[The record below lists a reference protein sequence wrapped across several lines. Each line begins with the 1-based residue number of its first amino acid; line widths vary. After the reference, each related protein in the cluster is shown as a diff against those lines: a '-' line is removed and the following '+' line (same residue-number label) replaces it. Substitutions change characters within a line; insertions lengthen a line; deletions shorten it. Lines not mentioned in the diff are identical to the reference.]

1 MTDPSSMALL
11 EPASL
16 TPATKSRDGGGQ
28 QPTAGI
34 LQKSKGKNPKR
45 GKRGRRKPAS
55 PLQVLHI
62 SVTSHREVPDH
73 PARPPPDP
81 TDTS

>member
-1 MTDPSSMALL
+1 MTNPSSMALP
-11 EPASL
+11 EPTSL
-16 TPATKSRDGGGQ
+16 TPAMKSRDGSGQ

-34 LQKSKGKNPKR
+34 LQKSEEKNPKR

-62 SVTSHREVPDH
+62 PVTSHREVPDH
-73 PARPPPDP
+73 PARPPFDP
-81 TDTS
+81 TDTM

>member
-1 MTDPSSMALL
+1 MTNPSPMALP
-11 EPASL
+11 EPASA
-16 TPATKSRDGGGQ
+16 TPARKSVNGGGQ
-28 QPTAGI
+28 QPTAGF
-34 LQKSKGKNPKR
+34 LKKGEEKNPKR

-55 PLQVLHI
+55 PLRVLHI

-81 TDTS
+81 TDTM